1 MSENKEKSIVEELK
15 EKLVY
20 KKTSV
25 YAKSTAEEI
34 QKMFDYAEGYK
45 TFLDEAKTE
54 REAVAAAIRMAEANG
69 FTEFKFGDDIS
80 VGDKKYYNNRG
91 KAIFLFRVGTD
102 DIEKEGIRILAAH
115 IDSPRL
121 DLKQVPVYEDSGMG
135 FFKTHYYGGIKKYQ
149 WTAIPLAL
157 HGVIVRKDGS
167 LVEINVGE
175 KESDPVF
182 YINDLLPHLGREQ
195 AQKPLGTAIPG
206 ESLNIL
212 VGGLP
217 VVGAD
222 DEDTV
227 KLNLLRI
234 LNETYGITEEDFLSA
249 EISAVPAFKARDI
262 GFDRALVG
270 AYGHDDRVCAY
281 PALTAIFE
289 AENTTRTV
297 MSVLVD
303 KEEIGSEGV
312 SGMQCEIL
320 SDLIEIISV
329 SRSADPKTVRANSAC
344 LSADVNAAYDPNFPE
359 VYEKRNAAMLSCGT
373 TMSKYTGAGGKS
385 GTSDASAEFVGKVRR
400 IFAENGVAWQSSE
413 LGKVDI
419 GGGGTVAKY
428 IANMNIETVDM
439 GVPVI
444 SMHAPYEV
452 VSKADLYST
461 YLAFLAFCK

>member
-1 MSENKEKSIVEELK
+1 MCENKEKSIVEELK

-20 KKTSV
+20 KKTSI

-45 TFLDEAKTE
+45 VFLDEAKTE
-54 REAVAAAIRMAEANG
+54 REAVAAAICMAEANG
-69 FTEFKFGDDIS
+69 FTEFRFGDKIS

-102 DIEKEGIRILAAH
+102 DIEKAGIRILAAH

-157 HGVIVRKDGS
+157 HGVVARKDGS

-217 VVGAD
+217 VVGTD

-289 AENTTRTV
+289 AENTSRTV

-320 SDLIEIISV
+320 ADLIEMIAEA
-329 SRSADPKTVRANSAC
+329 RSADPKAVRASSAC

-359 VYEKRNAAMLSCGT
+359 VYEKRNSAMLSCGT

-400 IFAENGVAWQSSE
+400 IFAENGVTWQSSE

-461 YLAFLAFCK
+461 HLAFLAFCK